1 MKKVTLLGD
10 SIRQIGYGKTVAE
23 TLEKEGVEVFQP
35 EENCRFARYT
45 FRMLFDYKEQIAGS
59 DVIHWNNGL
68 WDVSDLFGD
77 GQFTPTE
84 EYVETMSRIADVL
97 LKITPNVIFA
107 TTTPVKEGYPYQN
120 SEDIARLNSAVLPV
134 LKAKGIA
141 INDLYSTVYPV
152 KEEVLREDDMIH
164 LNDKGIEICAE
175 KVLEAI
181 RKKL

>member
-23 TLEKEGVEVFQP
+23 ALEKEGVEVFQP

-120 SEDIARLNSAVLPV
+120 CEDIARLNSAVLPV

-141 INDLYSTVYPV
+141 INDLYSAVYPV
-152 KEEVLREDDMIH
+152 KEEILREDDMIH
-164 LNDKGIEICAE
+164 LNDKGIEICTE

>member
-23 TLEKEGVEVFQP
+23 ALEKEGVEVFQP

-120 SEDIARLNSAVLPV
+120 SDDIARLNSAVLPV

-164 LNDKGIEICAE
+164 LNDKGIEICTE